1 MDTERQVSEIFSQ
14 YEIGV
19 AYKNGLGKRGLYR
32 QNRINE
38 RFYAGDQWYG
48 AHCGETRPLVRHNL
62 IKRIGD
68 YKMAM
73 VGSNPVSVQFAADG
87 VDATVAMGE
96 EVRRSRAAY
105 CAGEKDALTFE
116 GDGAMQINS
125 VMTALS
131 DYFKVTAER
140 LKLPMLQDELLKKA
154 YQTGTGVLYTYWD
167 SRVRT
172 GLFADE
178 AKTRPITGDIAC
190 EVLDIENVYFGDPT
204 EADVQAQ
211 PYILLVRRESVE
223 ALKRQARRYHRP
235 QAEIDAIKAD
245 KDTGFMAGD
254 RAADEPRDADKATV
268 ITKLWKE
275 WNEDGTGFAVKAVT
289 VCKGAVVRPTWELG
303 VRLYPLAV
311 FRWESR
317 ANCAYGD
324 SEVTFLIPNQIAINR
339 MLTAG
344 VWAVMNMGMPIMV
357 VNGDV
362 VTGDVSNDP
371 GQVLKVYGGAEDVSA
386 AVRYVNPPAFSSE
399 ADRMIWSLIDNTL
412 TQSGAN
418 DAALGD
424 VAPNNTSAIL
434 AVREAASLPM
444 QLVKARY
451 YAFYEEV
458 ARIWAEFWV
467 TQYGA
472 RALKMRDESGTWYFP
487 FDGARY
493 RDLLITARV
502 DVGAATVWSE
512 SQCVQ
517 TLDSLLE
524 RGVLTVEQ
532 YLKRLPKGLVPDLEG
547 LRRDAADNPA
557 AEWIDGYTE
566 EVAAVDA

>member
-1 MDTERQVSEIFSQ
+1 MDTDKQVQEIFSQ
-14 YEIGV
+14 WESGV

-38 RFYAGDQWYG
+38 RFYAGDQWHG

-73 VGSNPVSVQFAADG
+73 VGANPVSVQFAADG
-87 VDATVAMGE
+87 VDATVAMTE
-96 EVRRSRAAY
+96 EIRRSRAAY
-105 CAGEKDALTFE
+105 CAGEKTALDFG
-116 GDGAMQINS
+116 GDGTMQINS

-140 LKLPMLQDELLKKA
+140 LKLASLQDELLKKT

-172 GLFADE
+172 GLYADE
-178 AKTRPITGDIAC
+178 GKTQPITGDIAC
-190 EVLDIENVYFGDPT
+190 EVLDVENVYFGDPT

-223 ALKRQARRYHRP
+223 ALKRQARRYRRP
-235 QAEIDAIKAD
+235 QAEIDAIRAD
-245 KDTGFMAGD
+245 KDTDFMAGD
-254 RAADEPRDADKATV
+254 RAADEPRDAGKATV

-275 WNEDGTGFAVKAVT
+275 WNDEGTAFAIKAIT
-289 VCKGAVVRPTWELG
+289 VCKGAVLRPTWELG
-303 VRLYPLAV
+303 VRLYPVAV

-317 ANCAYGD
+317 TNCAYGD

-386 AVRYVNPPAFSSE
+386 AVRYINPPAFSGE

-451 YAFYEEV
+451 YAFCEEV
-458 ARIWAEFWV
+458 ARIWAEFWI
-467 TQYGA
+467 THYGA

-493 RDLLITARV
+493 RNLLITARV

-517 TLDSLLE
+517 TLDSLLD

-547 LRRDAADNPA
+547 LRREADTPAADLV
-557 AEWIDGYTE
+557 DGVLE